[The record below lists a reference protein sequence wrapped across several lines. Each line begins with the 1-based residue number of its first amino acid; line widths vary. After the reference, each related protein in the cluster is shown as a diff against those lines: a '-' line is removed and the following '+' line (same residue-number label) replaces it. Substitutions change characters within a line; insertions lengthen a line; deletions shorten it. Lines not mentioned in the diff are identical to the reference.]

1 MAETA
6 DQPMTERQPETSG
19 QPETPAYVSWATL
32 KNTTEK
38 MAREGGVP
46 SQVDRSY
53 LSNLPGSTQSQL
65 IASMK
70 WLGLI
75 TGTMKP
81 TSTLE
86 RLVESEEA
94 DRKLAV
100 KTMLE
105 AKYPGPTSLP
115 ALATQHQLE
124 TAFRE
129 MGVSGSTMRKAIAF
143 YLGAAK
149 YADVPYSQ
157 HFKTPKAPV
166 TNGDG
171 PKPRAKKPAKST
183 TSTTSHASTGQ
194 EVAGHL
200 HPLIQGLIQELPS
213 PNGAF
218 PKSKQ
223 EDWLEL
229 ARVTFRLI
237 YKTDGGPAP
246 ASAGED
252 DGGDSD

>member
-1 MAETA
+1 MATETA
-6 DQPMTERQPETSG
+6 DTSEK
-19 QPETPAYVSWATL
+19 PTDTPAYVLWATL

-70 WLGLI
+70 WLSLI
-75 TGTMKP
+75 NGQMKP
-81 TSTLE
+81 TPTLE
-86 RLVESEEA
+86 RIVEAEEA

-105 AKYPGPTSLP
+105 AKYPGPMALE
-115 ALATQHQLE
+115 ALATQQQLE
-124 TAFRE
+124 NAFRQ
-129 MGVSGSTMRKAIAF
+129 MGVQGSTMRKAIAF

-149 YADVPYSQ
+149 YADIPVSQ
-157 HFKTPKAPV
+157 HFKTPKTPS
-166 TNGDG
+166 TNGAEA
-171 PKPRAKKPAKST
+171 KPRPKKQAKAT
-183 TSTTSHASTGQ
+183 AAVHNAAGAGR
-194 EVAGHL
+194 EHGGHL

-237 YKTDGGPAP
+237 YKTEDGPAA

-252 DGGDSD
+252 TGGEDD

>member
-1 MAETA
+1 MADETA
-6 DQPMTERQPETSG
+6 TMTPEK
-19 QPETPAYVSWATL
+19 QQDTPAYVSWATL

-65 IASMK
+65 IAAMK

-75 TGTMKP
+75 TGQMKP
-81 TSTLE
+81 TSVLE
-86 RLVESEEA
+86 RMVETEEA

-100 KTMLE
+100 KTVLE
-105 AKYPGPTSLP
+105 NKYPGPMALE
-115 ALATQHQLE
+115 ALATQGQLE
-124 TAFRE
+124 NAFRQ
-129 MGVSGSTMRKAIAF
+129 MGVTGSTMRKAIAF

-149 YADVPYSQ
+149 YADVAVSQ
-157 HFKTPKAPV
+157 HFKTPKTPA
-166 TNGDG
+166 TNGE
-171 PKPRAKKPAKST
+171 PKPRAKKQAKQA
-183 TSTTSHASTGQ
+183 TSTLSPAGSGHEPAS
-194 EVAGHL
+194 HL

-218 PKSKQ
+218 PKTKQ

-237 YKTDGGPAP
+237 YKSDGSPAA
-246 ASAGED
+246 ASAREDAGGE
-252 DGGDSD
+252 SD